1 MVPHS
6 TPIPDHEST
15 RPSAPP
21 DHRNPLPPPST
32 MRPPRGNALIG
43 QSGGPTAVINQS
55 LVGLVEECLAS
66 EEIQNVYGALNGIEG
81 IMDERLVNLG
91 LEEPRVLQ
99 RVAETPCAA
108 LGSVRHKPTLE
119 DCERLL
125 EVMKAH
131 DVRYFF
137 YIGGNDSAET
147 AHLLNQVAVDSGYDL
162 RLFHVP
168 KTIDNDLRETDHCP
182 GYGSAAKFVAQ
193 AVAGDN
199 EDNRS
204 LGGVKIDVIMG
215 RNAGWLTAAA
225 ALARCGEGEGPH
237 LIYLPEVDFEWD
249 AFLGDVSDVMERHG
263 RCVIAASEGIHDPD
277 GELISRPAEIDA
289 FGNAQLSG
297 SGSLGD
303 ILRERVKAGLGNG
316 TRVRADTF
324 GYLQRSFFGCVSEQD
339 ATEARAVGHAAVR
352 TAVCGERPHGSAI
365 IERCDEDGSYRP
377 AYGCVD
383 LELVARHTKDLPTEF
398 LDGTHDVSEAF
409 LAYVRPLVG
418 PLPAAGRLAR
428 YPVPRRL

>member
-1 MVPHS
+1 
-6 TPIPDHEST
+6 
-15 RPSAPP
+15 
-21 DHRNPLPPPST
+21 

-66 EEIQNVYGALNGIEG
+66 DEIQNVYGALSGIQG
-81 IMDERLVNLG
+81 ILDERLVNLG
-91 LEEPRVLQ
+91 LEEPRTLQ

-108 LGSVRHKPTLE
+108 LGSVRRKPTSE

-125 EVMKAH
+125 QVMRAH

-137 YIGGNDSAET
+137 YIGGNDSAEV
-147 AHLLNQVAVDSGYDL
+147 AHLLSQVAVDSNYDL

-193 AVAGDN
+193 AIAGDN

-204 LGGVKIDVIMG
+204 LSGAKINVIMG
-215 RNAGWLTAAA
+215 RNAGWLTAAS
-225 ALARCGEGEGPH
+225 ALARCGDGEGPH

-249 AFLGDVSDVMERHG
+249 AFLGNVSDVMERHG
-263 RCVIAASEGIHDPD
+263 RCVIAASEGIHDSA
-277 GELISRPAEIDA
+277 GELIAHSAEKDE

-297 SGSLGD
+297 SGALGD
-303 ILRERVKAGLGNG
+303 ILRQRVTETLGKG

-352 TAVCGERPHGSAI
+352 MAVSGERPHGSAI
-365 IERCDEDGSYRP
+365 IERRDEDGAYRP
-377 AYGCVD
+377 GYGCVD
-383 LELVARHTKDLPTEF
+383 LEKVAHHTKNMPGDF
-398 LDGTHDVSEAF
+398 LVGTHDVSEAF
-409 LAYVRPLVG
+409 LAYARPLVG
-418 PLPAAGRLAR
+418 PLPAAGRLVR
-428 YPVPRRL
+428 HPVPRRL